1 MDLDD
6 EELKATRMM
15 NGADRK
21 GRVNKMEQD
30 INENI
35 KILEESIIQ
44 RKYHLYKKDLK
55 KCVSNLIKAYK
66 ELEEENKDLISDN
79 LDYQRTLDIF
89 DKRTYRKKY
98 LEERRKEE
106 PNLLYPDADEIYK
119 RYYKL
124 REENKEIEE
133 KNKKNLIEI
142 ICYQEELEN
151 SIPVYLVEEKIEEL
165 NKEEQEL
172 QDSISNEEREEYSDA
187 NISYQLMDI
196 EIKRSVLQKLLE
208 KRK

>member
-30 INENI
+30 IE
-35 KILEESIIQ
+35 ILEELKNIFLSL
-44 RKYHLYKKDLK
+44 KYHGYINDLK
-55 KCVSNLIKAYK
+55 KDISTDGVINAIENILKERQQDKEKIK
-66 ELEEENKDLISDN
+66 ELEEENEELISDN
-79 LDYQRTLDIF
+79 LDYQKTLDIF

-124 REENKEIEE
+124 KEENKDL
-133 KNKKNLIEI
+133 KNLANNKQWISP
-142 ICYQEELEN
+142 CYVAQN
-151 SIPVYLVEEKIEEL
+151 YIPVSLVEEKIEEL
-165 NKEEQEL
+165 KNKSKYCSSDELREYSQQIQVLEEL
-172 QDSISNEEREEYSDA
+172 LREE
-187 NISYQLMDI
+187 
-196 EIKRSVLQKLLE
+196 K
-208 KRK
+208 